1 MQRYIADSNSALLGL
16 QPEDWLEM
24 ASPVNIPGTST
35 EYPNWRRKL
44 SVTLEQMFA
53 DEQVN
58 KLIKDLDKRRKAAQ
72 EEIAAISPRVCAAK
86 MSDKKAGR
94 IMRTGLFM
102 RTYTTIPSSRQPTR
116 PQTEIMVSS
125 TDQDLMVSPMVRLKY
140 SLNSQKPGSFT

>member
-58 KLIKDLDKRRKAAQ
+58 KLIKDLDKRRKAASKKPPPDDSPPRAPLRG
-72 EEIAAISPRVCAAK
+72 EE
-86 MSDKKAGR
+86 D
-94 IMRTGLFM
+94 
-102 RTYTTIPSSRQPTR
+102 
-116 PQTEIMVSS
+116 
-125 TDQDLMVSPMVRLKY
+125 VR
-140 SLNSQKPGSFT
+140 